1 MSEAAR
7 RTDGAAVTAL
17 VAELRTYLAGIS
29 DGKLR
34 AEEIE
39 PAGHLFDAGYVDSL
53 TAVMLVAHLE
63 EAYGVRIE
71 DMDLVERLT
80 TLDALASHVAAER

>member
-1 MSEAAR
+1 MTEAVR
-7 RTDGAAVTAL
+7 RTNGAAEAL
-17 VAELRTYLAGIS
+17 VAELRGYLAGIS
-29 DGKLR
+29 EGKLR
-34 AEEIE
+34 AEEID